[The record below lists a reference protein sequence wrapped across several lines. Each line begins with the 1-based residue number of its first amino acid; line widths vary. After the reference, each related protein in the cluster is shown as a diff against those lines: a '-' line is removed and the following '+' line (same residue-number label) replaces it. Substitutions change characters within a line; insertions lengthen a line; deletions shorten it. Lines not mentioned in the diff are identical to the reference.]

1 MTTFVQHRFSGE
13 VDAFFLSDEACALG
27 RFAGTM
33 AGLCFQNLTFSR
45 LPADFD
51 DLDLM
56 ILK

>member
-1 MTTFVQHRFSGE
+1 MYDTHTCIVT
-13 VDAFFLSDEACALG
+13 APNIT
-27 RFAGTM
+27 GTM
-33 AGLCFQNLTFSR
+33 ADLCFQNLTFSR